1 MGESKVLAQQE
12 NTSQLVPEANSSE
25 TSDSSSESSLEG
37 DIVKVVAWLESVVY
51 VSSCITTVFFY
62 KFTV

>member
-1 MGESKVLAQQE
+1 MSDDHQNKLVAQQE
-12 NTSQLVPEANSSE
+12 NASQLVPETNYSENEE

-37 DIVKVVAWLESVVY
+37 NIVKTVVC
-51 VSSCITTVFFY
+51 VSSCITTVFY